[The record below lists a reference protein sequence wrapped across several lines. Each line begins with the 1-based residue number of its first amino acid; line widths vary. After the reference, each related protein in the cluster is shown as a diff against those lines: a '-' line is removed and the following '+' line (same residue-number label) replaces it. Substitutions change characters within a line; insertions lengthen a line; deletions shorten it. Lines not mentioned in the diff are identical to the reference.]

1 MSGQTMPNAEEK
13 NTVTIT
19 STKIE
24 GDSTT
29 TAETTSNEKQTQQQF
44 KEFQITV
51 RNQEE
56 LISEIKDMSGDKYL
70 WLLTYRVHSKDFMEL
85 KPPKKDESIR
95 FRFNEVCQM
104 DSAESRLE
112 NITKGLMNLV
122 SDSPD
127 YNTGWSINKTNGS
140 YNLKMK
146 CKSCEDDVDFC
157 PHKMAAYIQFVCE
170 KLQLDAENIYSE
182 ILGEL
187 YEKKT
192 DLIKSYSITSIPQE
206 EYNFIDGL
214 SAAAA
219 AELIN
224 TGMVAVRSNEDNRLV
239 YTFVPICEKIKKSF
253 VTTTLDF
260 YKTGHGK
267 YDFLQI
273 ADLQEEIRN
282 NRNCADCIFQQCPD
296 KVAAYIIALAE
307 KYGVKSTELARF
319 IFDKNRMG
327 MTASG
332 YYNFHEKMKELN
344 DIPLTADS
352 YKTIKNIAQYV
363 INKWYVKDIE
373 VPYIPFNMAVYT
385 RDESLADKT
394 VVILKDF
401 LYYYNYWSDNPIL
414 KEYRFSQIGI
424 DGLIDIVTDI
434 NSPTILHIKEMELLS
449 ALASAS
455 VASGKEVQLKM
466 VKLTNLIKEKNDKV
480 LLFISGEKNKL
491 DNALSEHKDFYLGLI
506 SNRITISDM
515 SENQI
520 VDVIYAELSDKFEL
534 EEGFKRE
541 LENYVLDTYTE
552 SELKS
557 RGYIDLVKQTVIF
570 NHFDKHINIDS
581 KLLVKDI
588 PAVGNQR
595 TRDEIWAELNGL
607 TGLENVKNKIR
618 DIENLLKFQKKIS
631 GHGVKFA
638 NKQNVH
644 MVFAGNPGTGKTTV
658 ARLVAEILYNIG
670 YIRQNKLVEVSPKDL
685 IGQYIGHTAPK
696 TAAVCESAYDGVLF
710 IDEAY
715 ELTVGSGA
723 GNNNFRSECITEL
736 IKQME
741 DNRDRL
747 VVIFAGY
754 TKEME
759 NFLESNAGFAS
770 RIGDIIE
777 FEDYTTEQL
786 TAMFKHLV
794 YKNGLNI
801 TEKALDRVSMLIERA
816 RMQSNFGNGRY
827 ARNLYEKVI
836 MEHAKNTFD
845 CEDVSELTLL
855 TEADIPAFE

>member
-13 NTVTIT
+13 NMVTIT

-24 GDSTT
+24 GDSTNT
-29 TAETTSNEKQTQQQF
+29 VETASNEKQTQQQF

-56 LISEIKDMSGDKYL
+56 LISEINDISSDKYL
-70 WLLTYRVHSKDFMEL
+70 WLLTYRVHSKDFMRL
-85 KPPKKDESIR
+85 KPPKKDESIQ
-95 FRFNEVCQM
+95 FSFNEICRM
-104 DSAESRLE
+104 NSAGSRLE
-112 NITKGLMNLV
+112 NITKGLMKQL
-122 SDSPD
+122 SDWFY
-127 YNTGWSINKTNGS
+127 YNTGWSINKTNDS
-140 YNLKMK
+140 YNLKAK
-146 CKSCEDDVDFC
+146 CKTCEDNIDFC

-170 KLQLDAENIYSE
+170 KLQLDAEDIYRE

-206 EYNFIDGL
+206 EYNFIDSL

-224 TGMVAVRSNEDNRLV
+224 MGMVSVRANEDNRLV
-239 YTFVPICEKIKKSF
+239 YTYVPICEKTKKSF
-253 VTTTLDF
+253 VTTTIDF

-267 YDFLQI
+267 YDFLQK
-273 ADLQEEIRN
+273 ADFQEEIRN

-296 KVAAYIIALAE
+296 KVAAYIVTLAE

-319 IFDKNRMG
+319 IVDKNRMG
-327 MTASG
+327 MSAKG
-332 YYNFHEKMKELN
+332 YYNFQEKMKELN

-373 VPYIPFNMAVYT
+373 VPYIPFNTAIYT

-394 VVILKDF
+394 VVILNEF
-401 LYYYNYWSDNPIL
+401 LYFYNYWNEKPIL
-414 KEYRFSQIGI
+414 KEYRFSQIGV

-434 NSPTILHIKEMELLS
+434 NTPTILHIKEMDLLS
-449 ALASAS
+449 SLASAS
-455 VASGKEVQLKM
+455 VTSGKEVQLKM
-466 VKLTNLIKEKNDKV
+466 VKLTNLIKEKNDK
-480 LLFISGEKNKL
+480 LMLFISGEKNKL

-515 SENQI
+515 SENKI
-520 VDVIYAELSDKFEL
+520 VDVIYAELSDKFQL

-581 KLLVKDI
+581 KLLIKDI

-595 TRDEIWAELNGL
+595 TRDEIWVELNGL

-801 TEKALDRVSMLIERA
+801 TEKALDRVSVLIERA